1 MVVLLS
7 DSVAYDLKPTLKYFE
22 IITTQLKQALDK
34 KKNPAFASLLAL
46 GVLPWSNVV
55 VLLGHGVR

>member
-7 DSVAYDLKPTLKYFE
+7 DSVAYDLKPTLKYIE

-34 KKNPAFASLLAL
+34 KKNPAFASLLSL